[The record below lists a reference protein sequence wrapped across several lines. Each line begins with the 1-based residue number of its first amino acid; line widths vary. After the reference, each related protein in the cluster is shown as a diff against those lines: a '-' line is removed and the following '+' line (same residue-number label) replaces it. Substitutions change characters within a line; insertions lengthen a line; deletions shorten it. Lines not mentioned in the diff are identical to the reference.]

1 MFAYENGAKTL
12 LNARKNAAKR
22 ARLAQPNESTRHRT
36 RASAT
41 QRCQT
46 RETTK
51 TRSTRERPNTSPH
64 SAMQSH
70 AKIVATTKKA
80 ARGRTVELMPQAV
93 EPWPT
98 ELRWIA
104 VQVAPSGVF
113 NKAKTGKLTPN

>member
-46 RETTK
+46 RETMK

-64 SAMQSH
+64 SAMQ
-70 AKIVATTKKA
+70 KLWRQRK
-80 ARGRTVELMPQAV
+80 RLPGV
-93 EPWPT
+93 EPWSSCLGPWSLGQPSYD
-98 ELRWIA
+98 ELLYR
-104 VQVAPSGVF
+104 
-113 NKAKTGKLTPN
+113 